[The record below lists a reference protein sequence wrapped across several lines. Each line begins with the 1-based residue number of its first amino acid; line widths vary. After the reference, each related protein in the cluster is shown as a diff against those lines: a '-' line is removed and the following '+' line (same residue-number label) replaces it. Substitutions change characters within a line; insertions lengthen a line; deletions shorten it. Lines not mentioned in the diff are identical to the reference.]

1 MAVEADHQ
9 TQQVEADH
17 HPYRA
22 NRWLWRA
29 AWPHHLARYEKREL
43 VGFVIDPQ
51 REPSLGPYRDHEA
64 GLDVPDKEV
73 ELALWRVCGVT
84 VDVIY

>member
-1 MAVEADHQ
+1 M
-9 TQQVEADH
+9 EADH

-22 NRWLWRA
+22 NRWLRRA
-29 AWPHHLARYEKREL
+29 AWPHHLARYKKREL

-51 REPSLGPYRDHEA
+51 REPSPGPYCDHEV
-64 GLDVPDKEV
+64 GSDVLDEEV
-73 ELALWRVCGVT
+73 EPALWRVYGVT